1 MARLA
6 VCIEKGMENGMR
18 SARQTDTAGF
28 MPTGGQ
34 LTPSRGC
41 ILVVD
46 DNAGIR
52 RLLVRLLHA
61 HSFTPLEAS
70 TIADAVASADQHEV
84 RAVILDLQ
92 LGTQSGLELLER
104 LRRDPRYVQTPILI
118 LTGASSITD
127 EHEALIKS
135 SGAQLF
141 HKPISLALLV
151 ERLLD
156 LTSAS
161 QEVAFA

>member
-6 VCIEKGMENGMR
+6 VCIYEGMENGMR
-18 SARQTDTAGF
+18 SARQTETAGF
-28 MPTGGQ
+28 IPTGGQ
-34 LTPSRGC
+34 LTPGRGC
-41 ILVVD
+41 VLVVD

-52 RLLVRLLHA
+52 RLLVRLLHV
-61 HSFTPLEAS
+61 HRFTPIEAS
-70 TIADAVASADQHEV
+70 TIAEAVASVDQHDV

-118 LTGASSITD
+118 LTGASSITE

-135 SGAQLF
+135 SRAQLF

-151 ERLLD
+151 ERLVD
-156 LTSAS
+156 VTSATH
-161 QEVAFA
+161 QIAFA